1 MKRSIALVLSACLLA
16 ACAAQPEILTNT
28 DPDANLDSF
37 RAFGFFDPLG
47 TDVDGASRSLL
58 TAQLKYAMQRE
69 MGLRGLEPSDRPDV
83 LIDFL
88 VTKERRTDVRE
99 SPNNVVSRS
108 HWGTSVSMWPSS
120 QTRTEVRHY
129 KKGTLIIDLVDT
141 RNRRLLAEG
150 GAQNRIESNRFSQ
163 EQVDEVVRSIMAGIW
178 PLP

>member
-1 MKRSIALVLSACLLA
+1 MKRSKALLLSACLLA

-28 DPDANLDSF
+28 DPRADLDSF
-37 RAFGFFDPLG
+37 RTFGFFDPLG

-58 TAQLKYAMQRE
+58 TAQLKDAVRRE
-69 MGLRGLEPSDRPDV
+69 MELRGLERSDRPDV

-88 VTKERRTDVRE
+88 VTKERRTDVRQ

-120 QTRTEVRHY
+120 QTHTQVRHY

-141 RNRRLLAEG
+141 RNRSLLAEG

-163 EQVDEVVRSIMAGIW
+163 QQVDELVQRIMAGIW